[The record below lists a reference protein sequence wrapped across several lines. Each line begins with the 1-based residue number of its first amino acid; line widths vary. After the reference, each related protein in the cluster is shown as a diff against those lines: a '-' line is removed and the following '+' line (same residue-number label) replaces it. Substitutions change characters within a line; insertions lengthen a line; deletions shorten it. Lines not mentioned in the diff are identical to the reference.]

1 MNAITQYMDVLKA
14 ENDNLWNVTIFF
26 TIVCLLLI
34 AGLAYQKDKLD
45 DTIRKLKSE
54 LASIKYER
62 DQLQLDNVNL
72 RKQNNETE
80 LSNLKKQLHFALKHP
95 PKFPVGTEFSH
106 WEIRK
111 IEIKMPGFA
120 QYASLVLKGVFSGI
134 GSVIKNGLP
143 KPYYVYHIN
152 SSYWPSRE
160 LLEHELDEF
169 IKREENNPWNKKL
182 DNKSKPT
189 KKTTRKPRKNG
200 NKKTS
205 PAGIKKS

>member
-1 MNAITQYMDVLKA
+1 MDAITQYMDVLKA
-14 ENDNLWNVTIFF
+14 ENNILWNETIFF
-26 TIVCLLLI
+26 TVVCLSLVAALF
-34 AGLAYQKDKLD
+34 YQTDKLNSI
-45 DTIRKLKSE
+45 IRKLKSE
-54 LASIKYER
+54 LGSIKAER
-62 DQLQLDNVNL
+62 DQLQLDIFNL
-72 RKQNNETE
+72 RKQNNEAE
-80 LSNLKKQLHFALKHP
+80 LSNLKKQLNFALKHP

-182 DNKSKPT
+182 ENKSKPT
-189 KKTTRKPRKNG
+189 KKPTKKPRKNG
-200 NKKTS
+200 NKKTIK
-205 PAGIKKS
+205 AGIKKS